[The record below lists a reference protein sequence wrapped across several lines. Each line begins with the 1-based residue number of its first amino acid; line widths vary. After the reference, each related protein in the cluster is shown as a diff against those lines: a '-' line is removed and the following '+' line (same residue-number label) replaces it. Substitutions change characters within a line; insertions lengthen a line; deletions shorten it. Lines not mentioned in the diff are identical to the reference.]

1 MRGVLAAGSR
11 LRSYELVSV
20 LGRGA
25 FGITYRARDTTLGR
39 DVAIKEYLPTSLAL
53 REGDTM
59 VMPLSTAL
67 AEEFVWGRDRFLEE
81 ARTLATLGRAPAVA
95 RIYDFLE
102 ANGTAYIVM
111 ELAVGETLEHR
122 LAQGPLAPPAIDRL
136 LGPLLDGLEQVHDVG
151 FLHRDISRPTSSSTR
166 RATRR

>member
-25 FGITYRARDTTLGR
+25 FGITYRARDTTLER

-102 ANGTAYIVM
+102 SAGHGHVGRRVAPQHAGISEIVGPSG
-111 ELAVGETLEHR
+111 EVGR
-122 LAQGPLAPPAIDRL
+122 
-136 LGPLLDGLEQVHDVG
+136 
-151 FLHRDISRPTSSSTR
+151 TSSDA
-166 RATRR
+166 ATVGPSEWQNGPE